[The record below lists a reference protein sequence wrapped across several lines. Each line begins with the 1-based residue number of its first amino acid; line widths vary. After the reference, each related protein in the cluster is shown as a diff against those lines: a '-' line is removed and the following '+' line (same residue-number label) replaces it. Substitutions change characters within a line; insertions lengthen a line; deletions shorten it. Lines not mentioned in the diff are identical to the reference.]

1 MRSHLE
7 KVRDA
12 AKVRRYTE
20 KWFRFSSD
28 PPDTIRWKNNTPFP
42 EKSGSCVHGDIRYE
56 YTPKRRRGEQESTK
70 MRVVFSKMRVSICV
84 RLDRVRVGTMLSI
97 NYPV

>member
-1 MRSHLE
+1 MLRERAQLRSHLE

-28 PPDTIRWKNNTPFP
+28 PPETIR
-42 EKSGSCVHGDIRYE
+42 
-56 YTPKRRRGEQESTK
+56 
-70 MRVVFSKMRVSICV
+70 
-84 RLDRVRVGTMLSI
+84 
-97 NYPV
+97 

>member
-1 MRSHLE
+1 MFNLLKLSLLSKCSPPLFSLKHHFSCVFQAFLLRERVQIRSHLE

-28 PPDTIRWKNNTPFP
+28 PP
-42 EKSGSCVHGDIRYE
+42 EKIRYDNNE
-56 YTPKRRRGEQESTK
+56 NEN
-70 MRVVFSKMRVSICV
+70 I
-84 RLDRVRVGTMLSI
+84 
-97 NYPV
+97 

>member
-1 MRSHLE
+1 MKHEGCPRRRIPKKVGLHYYILQAFLLQERMQMRSHLE

-28 PPDTIRWKNNTPFP
+28 PPAKIRWKNNTPFP
-42 EKSGSCVHGDIRYE
+42 DECFSLGDMHVSGT
-56 YTPKRRRGEQESTK
+56 YTPKRR
-70 MRVVFSKMRVSICV
+70 
-84 RLDRVRVGTMLSI
+84 
-97 NYPV
+97 

>member
-1 MRSHLE
+1 MVLVPPGPDKNKFGTIDCSALVASQVFMLRERAQLRSHLE

-28 PPDTIRWKNNTPFP
+28 PPETIR
-42 EKSGSCVHGDIRYE
+42 
-56 YTPKRRRGEQESTK
+56 
-70 MRVVFSKMRVSICV
+70 
-84 RLDRVRVGTMLSI
+84 
-97 NYPV
+97 